1 MTTTNLP
8 APHTVTARSGAPQ
21 RKGWLR
27 KALLYS
33 LCILLLV
40 LFLAPIA
47 FSILTSV
54 KSPAEAAAVPPTYF
68 PTTFTFANYV
78 KLDLY
83 GAGVWRYLYNS
94 AGVALLTVLGTI
106 LLSTLAGFGF
116 SRFDFP
122 GKNVLF
128 VMTLAALMIP
138 FQSILTPLF
147 LMLGV
152 LKLQN
157 TLVGLAL
164 VYITFQ
170 LPFGIF
176 MMRNT
181 FDTIPREIE
190 EAALL
195 DGCST
200 LDMLRRVM
208 LVLVRPGIV
217 TVAIYAF
224 LNAWNEFLAALIIMT
239 QESNFTLPIMLT
251 SVRSGYYGAIDW
263 GALQA
268 GVTVTIL
275 PCILL
280 FLLLQRYYLQGL
292 MGGAVKG

>member
-1 MTTTNLP
+1 MTADTQVSP
-8 APHTVTARSGAPQ
+8 ARQPSARKRRGGLSRAGVY
-21 RKGWLR
+21 L
-27 KALLYS
+27 
-33 LCILLLV
+33 LCIVLLV
-40 LFLAPIA
+40 LFLAPII
-47 FSILTSV
+47 FSTLTSI
-54 KSPAEAAAVPPTYF
+54 KTPAEASSVPPTYI
-68 PTTFTFANYV
+68 PRTFSLENYQ
-78 KLDLY
+78 KLNLY
-83 GAGVWRYLYNS
+83 GAGIWQYIFNS
-94 AGVALLTVLGTI
+94 STAALLTVFGTI

-122 GKNVLF
+122 LKNVLF
-128 VMTLAALMIP
+128 VMMLAALMIP

-147 LMLGV
+147 LMLSA

-157 TLVGLAL
+157 TLAGLAL

-181 FDTIPREIE
+181 FDTVPREIE

-200 LDMLRRVM
+200 FNMLRHVM
-208 LVLVRPGIV
+208 LVLVRPGII

-239 QESNFTLPIMLT
+239 QESKFTLPILLT

-275 PCILL
+275 PCIVI
-280 FLLLQRYYLQGL
+280 FLILQRYYLQGL

>member
-1 MTTTNLP
+1 MTTTISQKSSTQSP
-8 APHTVTARSGAPQ
+8 TSAR
-21 RKGWLR
+21 RWKGLR
-27 KALLYS
+27 TGLLYV
-33 LCILLLV
+33 LCAVLLV
-40 LFLAPIA
+40 LFLAPIV
-47 FSILTSV
+47 FSTLTSI
-54 KSPAEAAAVPPTYF
+54 KLPAEASAVPPTYF
-68 PTTFTFANYV
+68 PSSFTFANYE
-78 KLDLY
+78 KLNLY
-83 GAGVWRYLYNS
+83 GAGVWQYVYNS
-94 AGVALLTVLGTI
+94 TGVAILTVLGTI

-116 SRFDFP
+116 SRFEFP

-128 VMTLAALMIP
+128 IMMLAALMIP

-147 LMLGV
+147 LILGV

-157 TLVGLAL
+157 TLMGLAL

-181 FDTIPREIE
+181 FDTVPREIE

-200 LDMLRRVM
+200 LDMLRHVM
-208 LVLVRPGIV
+208 LVLVRPGII

-239 QESNFTLPIMLT
+239 QESKFTLPIMLT

-280 FLLLQRYYLQGL
+280 FLVLQRYYLQGL

>member
-1 MTTTNLP
+1 MTTTVSTP
-8 APHTVTARSGAPQ
+8 APAQAAAHPPR
-21 RKGWLR
+21 RKGRLR
-27 KALLYS
+27 NAALYV
-33 LCILLLV
+33 LCSVLLL
-40 LFLAPIA
+40 LFLAPIV
-47 FSILTSV
+47 FSTLTSI
-54 KSPAEAAAVPPTYF
+54 KPPAEASAVPPTYF
-68 PTTFTFANYV
+68 PSGFTFANYA
-78 KLDLY
+78 KLNLY
-83 GAGVWRYLYNS
+83 GAGVWQYIYNS
-94 AGVALLTVLGTI
+94 TGVALLTVLGTI
-106 LLSTLAGFGF
+106 VLSTLAGFGF

-122 GKNVLF
+122 AKNVLF
-128 VMTLAALMIP
+128 VMALAALMIP

-152 LKLQN
+152 LRLQN
-157 TLVGLAL
+157 TLLGLAL

-181 FDTIPREIE
+181 FDTVPREIE

-208 LVLVRPGIV
+208 LVLVRPGII

-239 QESNFTLPIMLT
+239 QEKNFTLPIMLT

-280 FLLLQRYYLQGL
+280 FLVLQRYYLQGL

>member
-1 MTTTNLP
+1 MTADTQVSP
-8 APHTVTARSGAPQ
+8 ARQPSARKRRGRLSRAGVY
-21 RKGWLR
+21 L
-27 KALLYS
+27 
-33 LCILLLV
+33 LCIVLLV
-40 LFLAPIA
+40 LFLAPII
-47 FSILTSV
+47 FSTLTSI
-54 KSPAEAAAVPPTYF
+54 KTPSEASAVPPTYI
-68 PTTFTFANYV
+68 PRTFSLENYQ
-78 KLDLY
+78 KLNMY
-83 GAGVWRYLYNS
+83 GAGIWQYVFNS
-94 AGVALLTVLGTI
+94 STAALLTVFGTI

-122 GKNVLF
+122 LKNVLF
-128 VMTLAALMIP
+128 VMMLAALMIP

-147 LMLGV
+147 LMLSA

-181 FDTIPREIE
+181 FDTVPREIE

-200 LDMLRRVM
+200 FNMLRHVM
-208 LVLVRPGIV
+208 LVLVRPGII

-239 QESNFTLPIMLT
+239 QESKFTLPILLT

-275 PCILL
+275 PCIVI
-280 FLLLQRYYLQGL
+280 FLILQRYYLQGL

>member
-1 MTTTNLP
+1 MTADTQVSP
-8 APHTVTARSGAPQ
+8 ARQPSARKRRGALS
-21 RKGWLR
+21 RAGVYL
-27 KALLYS
+27 
-33 LCILLLV
+33 LCIVLLV
-40 LFLAPIA
+40 LFLAPII
-47 FSILTSV
+47 FSTLTSI
-54 KSPAEAAAVPPTYF
+54 KTPAEASAVPPTYF
-68 PTTFTFANYV
+68 PKTFSLENYQ
-78 KLDLY
+78 KLNMY
-83 GAGVWRYLYNS
+83 GAGIWQYVFNS
-94 AGVALLTVLGTI
+94 STAALLTVFGTI

-122 GKNVLF
+122 LKNVLF
-128 VMTLAALMIP
+128 VMMLAALMIP

-147 LMLGV
+147 LMLSA

-157 TLVGLAL
+157 TLAGLAL

-181 FDTIPREIE
+181 FDAVPREIE

-200 LDMLRRVM
+200 FNMLWQVM
-208 LVLVRPGIV
+208 LVLVRPGII

-239 QESNFTLPIMLT
+239 QESKFTLPILLT

-275 PCILL
+275 PCIVI
-280 FLLLQRYYLQGL
+280 FLILQRYYLQGL

>member
-1 MTTTNLP
+1 MTADTQVSP
-8 APHTVTARSGAPQ
+8 ARQPSARKRRGGLSRAGAY
-21 RKGWLR
+21 L
-27 KALLYS
+27 
-33 LCILLLV
+33 LCIVLLV
-40 LFLAPIA
+40 LFLAPII
-47 FSILTSV
+47 FSTLTSI
-54 KSPAEAAAVPPTYF
+54 KTPAEASAVPPTYI
-68 PTTFTFANYV
+68 PGTFSLENYQ
-78 KLDLY
+78 KLNMY
-83 GAGVWRYLYNS
+83 GAGIWQYVFNS
-94 AGVALLTVLGTI
+94 STAALLTVFGTI

-122 GKNVLF
+122 LKNVLF
-128 VMTLAALMIP
+128 VMMLAALMIP

-147 LMLGV
+147 LMLSA

-157 TLVGLAL
+157 TLAGLAL

-181 FDTIPREIE
+181 FDTVPREIE

-200 LDMLRRVM
+200 FNMLWHVM
-208 LVLVRPGIV
+208 LVLVRPGII

-239 QESNFTLPIMLT
+239 QESKFTLPILLT

-275 PCILL
+275 PCIVI
-280 FLLLQRYYLQGL
+280 FLILQRYYLQGL

>member
-1 MTTTNLP
+1 MTAITN
-8 APHTVTARSGAPQ
+8 TARVSGGST
-21 RKGWLR
+21 RKRWATLR
-27 KALLYS
+27 TLALYL
-33 LCILLLV
+33 LCSSLLL
-40 LFLAPIA
+40 LFVAPIV
-47 FSILTSV
+47 FSALTSV
-54 KSPAEAAAVPPTYF
+54 KLPQEAAAVPPTF
-68 PTTFTFANYV
+68 LPSTISFANYA
-78 KLDLY
+78 KLNLY
-83 GAGVWRYLYNS
+83 GAGVWQYLYNS
-94 AGVALLTVLGTI
+94 ATVSLLTVVGTI
-106 LLSTLAGFGF
+106 VLSTLAGFGF
-116 SRFDFP
+116 SRFEFP
-122 GKNVLF
+122 AKNVLF
-128 VMTLAALMIP
+128 VMMLAALMIP
-138 FQSILTPLF
+138 FQSVLTPLF
-147 LMLGV
+147 LMLGA

-157 TLVGLAL
+157 TLFGLSL

-181 FDTIPREIE
+181 FDTVPREIE

-195 DGCST
+195 DGCTT
-200 LDMLRRVM
+200 LNMLWNVM
-208 LVLVRPGIV
+208 LVLVRPGII

-239 QESNFTLPIMLT
+239 QESKFTLPIMLT

>member
-1 MTTTNLP
+1 MTADTQVSP
-8 APHTVTARSGAPQ
+8 ARQPSARKRRGALS
-21 RKGWLR
+21 RAGVYL
-27 KALLYS
+27 
-33 LCILLLV
+33 LCIVLLV
-40 LFLAPIA
+40 LFLAPII
-47 FSILTSV
+47 FSTLTSI
-54 KSPAEAAAVPPTYF
+54 KTPAEASAVPPTYF
-68 PTTFTFANYV
+68 PKTFSLENYQ
-78 KLDLY
+78 KLNMY
-83 GAGVWRYLYNS
+83 GAGIWRYIFNS
-94 AGVALLTVLGTI
+94 STAALLTVFGTI

-122 GKNVLF
+122 LKNVLF
-128 VMTLAALMIP
+128 VMMLAALMIP

-147 LMLGV
+147 LMLSA

-157 TLVGLAL
+157 TLAGLAL

-181 FDTIPREIE
+181 FDAVPREIE

-200 LDMLRRVM
+200 FNMLWHVM
-208 LVLVRPGIV
+208 LVLVRPGII

-239 QESNFTLPIMLT
+239 QESKFTLPILLT
-251 SVRSGYYGAIDW
+251 SVRSGYYGSIDW

-275 PCILL
+275 PCIVL
-280 FLLLQRYYLQGL
+280 FLILQRYYLQGL